1 MSRSDWIL
9 ESLDGDFE
17 PCHVSEFIDANKETF
32 SAAEIRAIR
41 RLRPGQKYSGGGG
54 AWGSWT
60 VRRVPDLQRN
70 GLPMSWMIA
79 LVVAAAGGIY
89 LATRGTGTGAA
100 TAGHRALVFTSL
112 ASEYA
117 AALREFASA
126 KGFRM
131 AALLRKTDHPQDAAL
146 ATAYDAANDRFT
158 AATAQLEAARAAM
171 TRSGLPAP

>member
-32 SAAEIRAIR
+32 SAAEIRTIR
-41 RLRPGQKYSGGGG
+41 KLRPGQKYSGGGG

-60 VRRVPDLQRN
+60 VRRQALDLQRN

-89 LATRGTGTGAA
+89 LATRETGAA
-100 TAGHRALVFTSL
+100 TVGHRALVFTSL

-146 ATAYDAANDRFT
+146 ATAYDAANDRFI
-158 AATAQLEAARAAM
+158 AATAHLEAARAAM
-171 TRSGLPAP
+171 TQSGLPT

>member
-1 MSRSDWIL
+1 MSRSDWTL
-9 ESLDGDFE
+9 ESVDGDFE
-17 PCHVSEFIDANKETF
+17 PCHVSEFIDANRETF
-32 SAAEIRAIR
+32 SPAEIRALR
-41 RLRPGQKYSGGGG
+41 KLRPGQKYSGGGG

-60 VRRVPDLQRN
+60 VRRVPELQRN

-79 LVVAAAGGIY
+79 LAVAAVGGIY
-89 LATRGTGTGAA
+89 LATRGTGAA

-131 AALLRKTDHPQDAAL
+131 AALLRKTDHPQDVAL
-146 ATAYDAANDRFT
+146 ATAYDAANDRFI
-158 AATAQLEAARAAM
+158 AATAHLEAARAAM
-171 TRSGLPAP
+171 TRSGLPT